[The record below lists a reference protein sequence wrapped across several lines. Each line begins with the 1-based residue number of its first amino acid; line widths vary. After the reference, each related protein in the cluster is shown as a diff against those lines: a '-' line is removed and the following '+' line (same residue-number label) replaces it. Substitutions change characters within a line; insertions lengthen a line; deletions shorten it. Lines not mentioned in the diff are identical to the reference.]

1 MHKKLILVLLLGMAL
16 LLAACNGTEEAGE
29 TPATE
34 VSEDTGVEV
43 PFLEAWQGSGHNDS
57 EAEAFRHWDEDDPA
71 VVEAACAKCHSTPG
85 YLDFIGADGSEAGVT
100 DSEAEIG
107 TTIECV
113 ACHNEVT
120 LSMTSVT
127 MPSGLELT
135 GLGDEAR
142 CMQCHQG
149 NASGLRVDTTVEEL
163 GLGDDDVSEE
173 LGFIN
178 IHYYAAAATK
188 YGTLAQGGYEY
199 AGNAYDAN
207 FAHVEEFDSCI
218 ECHNPHTLEVEVEA
232 CTECH
237 TGVGSVE
244 DLANIRFAG
253 SAVDYDG
260 DGDIEEGIASE
271 IAGLQEMLYAAIQAY
286 ATETAGTAIV
296 YESHSYPYFFIDTN
310 ADGEAGEDE
319 ANYGNRYTS
328 WTPRLLRAAY
338 NYQVSFKDPGAYA
351 HGGKY
356 IIQLLYDSIVDLNT
370 VLSSPIDMTG
380 TNRIDAG
387 HFAGSEEAFRHWDED
402 GEVEWDCARCHSA
415 SGLPEFLHNEGNVVA
430 QPLANGFQCRTC
442 HDSLT
447 EFTLYLVEEV
457 EFPSGATATFENT
470 DANLCMLCHQGR
482 ESGSSIASALARV
495 GVGPD
500 EVSENIRFSNPHYFA
515 AGATLFG
522 SDAGGMYEY
531 EGQEYA
537 GRNMHVEAYATC
549 VDCHSTHGLVVKY
562 EECAVC
568 HANVTDAEALHDIRF
583 ATNEGIDFDGD
594 GDVEEG
600 IAGEIE
606 TMADLLYEA
615 IVEYGASTV
624 GTAIVYDGHAYPY
637 FFIDTNADGEATPDE
652 ANYGNRYASWTPRLL
667 QAAYNYQWVQKDP
680 GAFAHNGIYVL
691 QVLYDTLQDLGADV
705 SGMTRP

>member
-1 MHKKLILVLLLGMAL
+1 MHRKLLFVLLLGLAFL
-16 LLAACNGTEEAGE
+16 LTACNGATDEVGD
-29 TPATE
+29 TPPPE
-34 VSEDTGVEV
+34 VPDDTGVEV
-43 PFLEAWQGSGHNDS
+43 PFLAAWQGSGHNDS

-71 VVEAACAKCHSTPG
+71 VVAASCAKCHGTPG
-85 YLDFIGADGSEAGVT
+85 YLDFLGVDGSEFGVV
-100 DSEAEIG
+100 DADAEIG
-107 TTIECV
+107 STVECV

-120 LSMTSVT
+120 LEMTSVV

-149 NASGLRVDTTVEEL
+149 RESGLSVDAAIEEL

-173 LGFIN
+173 LGFLN

-188 YGTLAQGGYEY
+188 YGTLAQGGYQY
-199 AGNAYDAN
+199 AGNSYDAN
-207 FAHVEEFDSCI
+207 FAHVEEFDTCI
-218 ECHNPHTLEVEVEA
+218 ECHDPHTLEVRVEA

-237 TGVGSVE
+237 TGVGSAE
-244 DLANIRFAG
+244 DLAGIRFAG

-260 DGDIEEGIASE
+260 DGDVEEGIAGE
-271 IAGLQEMLYAAIQAY
+271 IAGLQEILYSAIQAY
-286 ATETAGTAIV
+286 AAETAGAPVV
-296 YESHSYPYFFIDTN
+296 YDSHAYPYFFGDTN

-356 IIQLLYDSIVDLNT
+356 IIQLLTDSIADLNS
-370 VLSSPIDMTG
+370 VLSTPVDMTG
-380 TNRIDAG
+380 THRIDAG

-402 GEVEWDCARCHSA
+402 GEVSGSCARCHSA
-415 SGLPEFLHNEGNVVA
+415 AGLPLYIAEEAEIA
-430 QPLANGFQCRTC
+430 QEIANGFQCTTC
-442 HDSLT
+442 HDSLS

-457 EFPSGATATFENT
+457 EFPSGATLAFEDPT
-470 DANLCMLCHQGR
+470 ANLCMLCHQGR
-482 ESGSSIASALARV
+482 ESGDSIRRQFGDL
-495 GVGPD
+495 GDD
-500 EVSENIRFSNPHYFA
+500 ETSESLRFRNPHYFA

-522 SDAGGMYEY
+522 ADAEGMYEY

-537 GRNMHVEAYATC
+537 GQNMHVEAYATC

-568 HANVTDAEALHDIRF
+568 HAGVTDAEALHDIRF

-594 GDVEEG
+594 GDADEG
-600 IAGEIE
+600 LAGEIE
-606 TMADLLYEA
+606 TMAEELYA
-615 IVEYGASTV
+615 AMQALGPV
-624 GTAIVYDGHAYPY
+624 VYESHSYPY
-637 FFIDTNADGEATPDE
+637 WFTDTNGDGEASADE
-652 ANYGNRYASWTPRLL
+652 AVRDNAFAAWTPRLL
-667 QAAYNYQWVQKDP
+667 RAAFNYQWVLKDP
-680 GAFAHNGIYVL
+680 GAFAHNGKYVI
-691 QVLYDTLQDLGADV
+691 QVLYDTLSDLGVDV

>member
-1 MHKKLILVLLLGMAL
+1 MHKKLLFVLLLGLVL
-16 LLAACNGTEEAGE
+16 LLAACNGGEETGE
-29 TPATE
+29 APAPEGEQATPIE
-34 VSEDTGVEV
+34 I
-43 PFLEAWQGSGHNDS
+43 PFLELWEGSGHNDS
-57 EAEAFRHWDEDDPA
+57 EAEAFNHWNEDDPA
-71 VVEAACAKCHSTPG
+71 VVEADCAKCHSTPG
-85 YLDFIGADGSEAGVT
+85 YLDFLGADGTEFGVV
-100 DSEAEIG
+100 DADAEIG
-107 TTIECV
+107 STIECV

-120 LSMTSVT
+120 LTLTSVV

-149 NASGLRVDTTVEEL
+149 RESGLSVDAAIEEL
-163 GLGDDDVSEE
+163 GLGDDDVSAD
-173 LGFIN
+173 LGFLN

-207 FAHVEEFDSCI
+207 FAHVEEFDTCI
-218 ECHNPHTLEVEVEA
+218 ECHNPHTLEVRVEA
-232 CTECH
+232 CSECH

-244 DLANIRFAG
+244 DLAGIRMPG

-260 DGDIEEGIASE
+260 DGDVEEGISSE
-271 IAGLQEMLYAAIQAY
+271 ITGLQEKLYAAIQAY
-286 ATETAGTAIV
+286 ASEAAGAAIA
-296 YESHSYPYFFIDTN
+296 YDEHAYPYFFNDTN
-310 ADGEAGEDE
+310 GDGEAGEDE
-319 ANYGNRYTS
+319 ANFGNAFAS

-338 NYQVSFKDPGAYA
+338 NYQLSLKDPGAYA

-356 IIQLLYDSIVDLNT
+356 IIQLLTDSITDLNT
-370 VLSSPIDMTG
+370 MLSTPIDMSG
-380 TNRIDAG
+380 THRIDAG

-415 SGLPEFLHNEGNVVA
+415 SGLPEYIANDGNVVA
-430 QPLANGFQCRTC
+430 QELSNGFQCTTC

-447 EFTLYLVEEV
+447 EFTRYLVEEV
-457 EFPSGATATFENT
+457 EFPSGATGSLPNP

-482 ESGSSIASALARV
+482 ESGATIANAIARA
-495 GVGPD
+495 GVGDD
-500 EVSENIRFSNPHYFA
+500 EVSESLRFSNPHYFA

-537 GRNMHVEAYATC
+537 GQNMHVEAYATC
-549 VDCHSTHGLVVKY
+549 VDCHSTHGLLVKF

-568 HANVTDAEALHDIRF
+568 HAMVTDAEALHDIRF
-583 ATNEGIDFDGD
+583 ATSEGIDYDGD
-594 GDVEEG
+594 GDAEEG

-606 TMADLLYEA
+606 TMLGEISSAMQELAPIGYSS
-615 IVEYGASTV
+615 G
-624 GTAIVYDGHAYPY
+624 YPY
-637 FFIDTNADGEATPDE
+637 WFTDTNGDGEISGDE
-652 ANYGNRYASWTPRLL
+652 GARDNAFAAWTPRLL
-667 QAAYNYQWVQKDP
+667 RAAYNYQWALKDP
-680 GAFAHNGIYVL
+680 GAFAHNGKYVM
-691 QVLYDTLQDLGADV
+691 QVLYDTLSDLGADV